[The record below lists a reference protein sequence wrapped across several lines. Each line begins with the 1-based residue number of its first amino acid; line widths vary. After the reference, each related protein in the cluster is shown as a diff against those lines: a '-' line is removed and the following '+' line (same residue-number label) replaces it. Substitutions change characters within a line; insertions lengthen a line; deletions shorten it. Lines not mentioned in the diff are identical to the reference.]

1 MWGKE
6 VDMEQVNGI
15 DNLIFAKNTP
25 PIIMSLPE
33 IQEGTAVNN
42 QLYKFLFIKLIIF
55 FK

>member
-6 VDMEQVNGI
+6 VNMEQVNGI

-25 PIIMSLPE
+25 PIIISLPDF
-33 IQEGTAVNN
+33 QEGTAVNN
-42 QLYKFLFIKLIIF
+42 KLYEVLFVKLIIF